1 MTELRERIR
10 LSIPA
15 SSVSKPFHSYN
26 RKAREGKPVYLDE
39 SLVAE
44 SVAAIRIDIDGE
56 TKSL

>member
-1 MTELRERIR
+1 LRERIR

>member
-1 MTELRERIR
+1 
-10 LSIPA
+10 
-15 SSVSKPFHSYN
+15 
-26 RKAREGKPVYLDE
+26 VYLDE